1 MTSNSNILGLIAG
14 GGQFP
19 FLVAQNAQKKGYQVV
34 AVGFVQDTE
43 PDLQN
48 KVDSFLWL
56 KLGQLNKL
64 IKFFQKNKVNQVTF
78 AGPINK
84 PRALNIRPDFRA
96 AKLLFK
102 LKNKNDDAILRAVA
116 RELEQEGFRV
126 VAANNFV
133 PELIALSGQLSK
145 RKPSAKEIQ
154 DILFAWPLVKKLGE
168 LDIGQCIVVRDQ
180 MVVAVESI
188 EGTNATI
195 LRAGQL
201 AGKGCVVVKAFKP
214 GQDSRID
221 IPALGSKTIEV
232 MAQAGATCLAYE
244 AGKSLFFELDRAISL
259 ADKNKIAVIGIDEQL
274 LQRLKSLSDGKKNI
288 CPLNGKIR
296 DKNSIIC
303 LPPISIYLK

>member
-1 MTSNSNILGLIAG
+1 LFSIESPLVFAAFLEELPSIKPELLDSTELENFLNWVRERFLDDKHVKKALKRLI
-14 GGQFP
+14 
-19 FLVAQNAQKKGYQVV
+19 
-34 AVGFVQDTE
+34 
-43 PDLQN
+43 
-48 KVDSFLWL
+48 
-56 KLGQLNKL
+56 
-64 IKFFQKNKVNQVTF
+64 
-78 AGPINK
+78 
-84 PRALNIRPDFRA
+84 
-96 AKLLFK
+96 FK

-274 LQRLKSLSDGKKNI
+274 LQRLKSLSDGKKKH
-288 CPLNGKIR
+288 LSFKR
-296 DKNSIIC
+296 
-303 LPPISIYLK
+303 

>member
-19 FLVAQNAQKKGYQVV
+19 FLVAQNAQKKGYRVI
-34 AVGFVQDTE
+34 AVGFVRDTE
-43 PDLQN
+43 SDLRN

-64 IKFFQKNKVNQVTF
+64 IKFFKKNNVQEVTF

-84 PRALNIRPDFRA
+84 PRALNIRPDLRA

-102 LKNKNDDAILRAVA
+102 LKSKNDDAILRAVA
-116 RELEQEGFRV
+116 GELEQEGLTV

-133 PELIALSGQLSK
+133 PELISPRGQLSK
-145 RKPSAKEIQ
+145 RKPTLSEIQ

-180 MVVAVESI
+180 MVVAVEGI

-201 AGKGCVVVKAFKP
+201 AGKGCIVVKAFKP
-214 GQDSRID
+214 GQDNRID
-221 IPALGSKTIEV
+221 LPALGPKTIEA
-232 MAQAGATCLAYE
+232 MAKAQATCLAYE
-244 AGKSLFFELDRAISL
+244 AGKSLFFELDQAISL
-259 ADKNKIAVIGIDEQL
+259 ADKNKIAVIGIDEQF
-274 LQRLKSLSDGKKNI
+274 LQKLKT
-288 CPLNGKIR
+288 KI
-296 DKNSIIC
+296 
-303 LPPISIYLK
+303 